1 MFYIHVSKSS
11 LFFHACASTFVFNGV
26 TCLMFGLSLHLLPY
40 FVYASTELSGETMRM
55 HKFL

>member
-1 MFYIHVSKSS
+1 MFYIHVCKSE
-11 LFFHACASTFVFNGV
+11 LFDHASASSFVFYGV
-26 TCLMFGLSLHLLPY
+26 TCLILGFSLHLLPY